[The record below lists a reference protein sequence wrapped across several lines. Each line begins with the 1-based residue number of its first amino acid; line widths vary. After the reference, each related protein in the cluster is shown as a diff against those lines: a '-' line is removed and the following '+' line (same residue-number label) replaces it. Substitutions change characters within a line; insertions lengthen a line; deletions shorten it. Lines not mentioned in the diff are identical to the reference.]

1 MIAEIAEVVAVDR
14 LVDEQVLR
22 ERNEHVGMGAE
33 DLLALERGL
42 VKDALDLFVDDGGG
56 LLGIALR
63 LAEVAADEDAVSRR
77 IEADGAETVAHAVH
91 GDHVAHDLRRLLD
104 IAGCAGGDIVKED
117 LFGNASAERH
127 NDVLKHL
134 AARAEALV
142 ILRAE
147 EREAAG
153 LSAGDDGDILHGI
166 DVLKIVR
173 GDGVAGFVVC
183 GQAAI
188 LFGDNAGLFLRPH
201 GHLEDGVV
209 DILLHDEP
217 ALAAHREQRGL
228 VEHVLQI
235 RAGEAGRS
243 LGDVVQIDVLAERLA
258 AGVDLQNV
266 GTALDIGQADVHLP
280 VEAAGAE
287 ERVIENVGAVCRRH
301 DDDALIIVEAVHF
314 DEQLVE
320 RLLALVVTA
329 AETGAALTADGVD
342 LVDEHDGGGDLLGLL
357 EQVADAA
364 RADADVQLD
373 EIGAGDGQ
381 KLDARLAGDRLG
393 EQRFARA
400 RRADEQHALGDA
412 RAHLGIRRGIFQIFD
427 DLLQLFL
434 FLIGARNVG
443 KRLFLLFLAA
453 ETGARLGELHNAAG
467 AAALCRA
474 HHGVP
479 ENAHDGEDDEI
490 RHKAQPPGRLPR
502 GRIVVLG
509 ENAFGL
515 LLLHE
520 IVEIVVED
528 AEAAALVRIL
538 RLPLVGGAQLHG
550 EIAVGVD
557 GEGFDLLRLK
567 KLDDFRIDKR
577 FLRGASRHGIDRAE
591 QQHEDQYEK
600 TDLTGLV
607 GGGSV
612 VQKLSLPFLPSRRT
626 ARTIIY
632 I

>member
-1 MIAEIAEVVAVDR
+1 M
-14 LVDEQVLR
+14 
-22 ERNEHVGMGAE
+22 
-33 DLLALERGL
+33 
-42 VKDALDLFVDDGGG
+42 
-56 LLGIALR
+56 
-63 LAEVAADEDAVSRR
+63 
-77 IEADGAETVAHAVH
+77 T
-91 GDHVAHDLRRLLD
+91 
-104 IAGCAGGDIVKED
+104 
-117 LFGNASAERH
+117 
-127 NDVLKHL
+127 
-134 AARAEALV
+134 
-142 ILRAE
+142 
-147 EREAAG
+147 
-153 LSAGDDGDILHGI
+153 
-166 DVLKIVR
+166 
-173 GDGVAGFVVC
+173 
-183 GQAAI
+183 
-188 LFGDNAGLFLRPH
+188 
-201 GHLEDGVV
+201 
-209 DILLHDEP
+209 
-217 ALAAHREQRGL
+217 AHREQRGL
-228 VEHVLQI
+228 IEQVFQI

-243 LGDVVQIDVLAERLA
+243 LGDVAQIHILAERLA
-258 AGVDLQNV
+258 AGMDLQNV
-266 GTALDIGQADVHLP
+266 GTALDIGQTDVHLP
-280 VEAAGAE
+280 VKAAGAE
-287 ERVIENVGAVCRRH
+287 KRVIENIGAVRRRH
-301 DDDALIIVEAVHF
+301 DDDALVIIEAVHF
-314 DEQLVE
+314 HEQLVE
-320 RLLALVVTA
+320 RLLALVVAA

-364 RADADVQLD
+364 RADADVQLN
-373 EIGAGDGQ
+373 EVGAGDGQ
-381 KLDARLAGDRLG
+381 KFDARLAGDRLG

-412 RAHLGIRRGIFQIFD
+412 RAHLGIRRGVFQIFD

-434 FLIGARNVG
+434 FLVGARNVG

-467 AAALCRA
+467 TAALRRA

-479 ENAHDGEDDEI
+479 QHAHDDEDDEI

-502 GRIVVLG
+502 GRVVVLG

-528 AEAAALVRIL
+528 AEAAALVGVF

-577 FLRGASRHGIDRAE
+577 FLRGVSRHGIDRAE

-600 TDLTGLV
+600 ADLTGLV

-612 VQKLSLPFLPSRRT
+612 VQKLSLPFLPSHRT
-626 ARTIIY
+626 ARTIYKSEIY
-632 I
+632 FSYTSGLRTPMNGRLRYFSA